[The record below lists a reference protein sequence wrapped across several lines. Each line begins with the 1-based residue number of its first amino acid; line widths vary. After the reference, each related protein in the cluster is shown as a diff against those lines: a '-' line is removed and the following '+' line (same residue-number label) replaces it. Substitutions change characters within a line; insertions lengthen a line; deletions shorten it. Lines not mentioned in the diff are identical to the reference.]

1 MENQMKPYN
10 IYISGVGGQGIIKT
24 STVIGEAAMKSRMPV
39 VMSEVHGMAQRGG
52 GVSTELKIGDSYS
65 PIIEKGSADILISF
79 EPVEALRAIP
89 KISNNTYV
97 IVNKSPIYPFNLRE
111 SEIPYPDIEIIL
123 EELNNKSREVFAL
136 DANKIANESGH
147 PLSMNMVMLGSATVI
162 NGFPLKKEIIID
174 SMKVNL
180 PEKSLDI
187 NLKAFEN
194 GFSFVKSRIV

>member
-24 STVIGEAAMKSRMPV
+24 STVIGEAAMKSSMPV

-65 PIIEKGSADILISF
+65 PIIEKGSSDILISF

-89 KISNNTYV
+89 KISNKTSV

-111 SEIPYPDIEIIL
+111 SEISYPSIEIII
-123 EELNNKSREVFAL
+123 EELNNRSREVYVV
-136 DANKIANESGH
+136 DANKIAIESGH
-147 PLSMNMVMLGSATVI
+147 PLSMNMVMLGSATAI

-180 PEKSLDI
+180 PKNSLDI
-187 NLKAFEN
+187 NLKAFES
-194 GFSFVKSRIV
+194 GFNFVKSGII

>member
-65 PIIEKGSADILISF
+65 PIIENGSADILISF

-147 PLSMNMVMLGSATVI
+147 PLSMNMVMLGSATAI

>member
-1 MENQMKPYN
+1 MKSYN

-24 STVIGEAAMKSRMPV
+24 STVIGEAAMKSGLPV

-52 GVSTELKIGDSYS
+52 SVSTELKVGDAYS
-65 PIIEKGSADILISF
+65 PIIEYGSADLLISF

-89 KISNNTYV
+89 KINKETYV

-111 SEIPYPDIEIIL
+111 SGVSYPGISEIID
-123 EELNNKSREVFAL
+123 ELRKKSLKVFCL
-136 DANKIANESGH
+136 DADKIARESGH
-147 PLSMNMVMLGSATVI
+147 PLSMNMVMLGGAVAV
-162 NGFPLKKEIIID
+162 NGFPLKKEAVLR
-174 SMKVNL
+174 SMNANL

-194 GFSFVKSRIV
+194 GFNKVRSE